1 MQGRYR
7 IRKILEL
14 LTPYARRNELLLDAG
29 CGGGTVSI
37 PYAMA
42 GGRVIG
48 IDIGPG
54 FVEKAEKESEKLGLK
69 NKTKFLVGDI
79 INLSFLRGNTFDVVL
94 CSEVLEHL
102 LKPHKALKESKRVL
116 KNGGILIL
124 TTPNPL
130 KLSRDIRRTLRCTVS
145 ILLKRIVIDKIDII
159 RTSSVV
165 ENYGVHPTRY
175 KHTEFAPFELKR
187 MLPPEFKII
196 KSVTIIYP
204 FVSKITKN
212 ESIKSKFYQ
221 DIEKIPIL
229 NMLGMYSLLV
239 ATKVSR

>member
-29 CGGGTVSI
+29 CISGIVSI
-37 PYAMA
+37 PYAMM
-42 GGRVIG
+42 GGQVVG
-48 IDIGPG
+48 VDIGRG
-54 FVEKAEKESEKLGLK
+54 FIEKAKSESKKIGLN
-69 NKTKFLVGDI
+69 NKAKFLVGNITD
-79 INLSFLRGNTFDVVL
+79 LSFLKDNIFDVVL

-102 LKPHKALKESKRVL
+102 LKPYKALKEFKRVL

-130 KLSRDIRRTLRCTVS
+130 KLSKDIRRTLRCTIS
-145 ILLKRIVIDKIDII
+145 ILLKRVIIDKIDII
-159 RTSSVV
+159 ESSSIHKS
-165 ENYGVHPTRY
+165 YGVSPTRY

-221 DIEKIPIL
+221 CIEKIPIL
-229 NMLGMYSLLV
+229 NMLGTYSFLV
-239 ATKVSR
+239 AKKV